1 RRRPVVSAIAPD
13 SRLCGPDLS
22 TYGRNFT
29 AVSRRR
35 RRRRDVQPHHCGSTR
50 SGAPCGAFGGGGSR
64 SPGHEGGSAAASP
77 HQLGHRLLP
86 SPHSRAR
93 LTAYGKYVCTI
104 AVTSPRSTGIVA
116 GNPPPATP
124 HTSGLCPVRAP
135 TTSSRETSVSSG
147 APSTKSSS
155 R

>member
-1 RRRPVVSAIAPD
+1 LPTRRPD
-13 SRLCGPDLS
+13 DL
-22 TYGRNFT
+22 
-29 AVSRRR
+29 
-35 RRRRDVQPHHCGSTR
+35 
-50 SGAPCGAFGGGGSR
+50 GASR

-104 AVTSPRSTGIVA
+104 AVTSPRSTVIVA
-116 GNPPPATP
+116 GNSPPATP
-124 HTSGLCPVRAP
+124 YTSGLRPARAP